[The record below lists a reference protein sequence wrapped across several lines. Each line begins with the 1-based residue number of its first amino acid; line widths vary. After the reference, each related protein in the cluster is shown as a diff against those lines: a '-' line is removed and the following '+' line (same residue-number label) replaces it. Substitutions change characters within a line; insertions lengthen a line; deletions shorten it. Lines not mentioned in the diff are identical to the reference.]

1 MTAQTDLQVSTP
13 SLDRILILEK
23 KIGYEFKDKHLAL
36 LSLTHASYG
45 DGRVKVS
52 DNERL
57 EFLGDRVLGLLTA
70 ERLYFMNL
78 GNEGGMAR
86 RLNALVRKDACAEVA
101 RKIDL
106 GKALLISPSEVK
118 TGGRDKASILGDAC
132 EALLAAIY
140 LDGGYDAAR
149 AFYDQ
154 FWQDQIERVIA
165 ISAKDPK
172 TTLQEDASAAGYG
185 VPIYTVL
192 ERSGPDH
199 NPKFT
204 IEVVVEGI
212 GKAEGIGKSKKEAER
227 AAAIQ
232 ILENWNNDG

>member
-1 MTAQTDLQVSTP
+1 MTAQTDAVVSQP
-13 SLDRILILEK
+13 SLNRIVILEE
-23 KIGYEFKDKHLAL
+23 KIGYVFKDKSLAL

-45 DGRVKVS
+45 DGRIKVS

-101 RKIDL
+101 RKIGL
-106 GKALLISPSEVK
+106 GDALLISPSEVK
-118 TGGRDKASILGDAC
+118 TGGREKASILGDAC
-132 EALLAAIY
+132 EALMAAIY
-140 LDGGYDAAR
+140 LDGGYDAVR
-149 AFYDQ
+149 EFYDR
-154 FWQDQIERVIA
+154 FWQDQIDRVTA

-185 VPIYTVL
+185 IPIYTVL
-192 ERSGPDH
+192 DQSGPDH
-199 NPKFT
+199 DPKFK
-204 IEVVVEGI
+204 IEVAVDGI
-212 GKAEGIGKSKKEAER
+212 GKAQGEGKSKKEAER
-227 AAAIQ
+227 AAAVQ
-232 ILENWNNDG
+232 ILEKWNNAG